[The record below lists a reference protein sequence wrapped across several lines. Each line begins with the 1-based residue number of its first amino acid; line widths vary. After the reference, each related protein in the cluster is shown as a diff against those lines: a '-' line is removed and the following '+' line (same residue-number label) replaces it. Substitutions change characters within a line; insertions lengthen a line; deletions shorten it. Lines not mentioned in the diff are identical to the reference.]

1 MINFQSNLVILI
13 VFASYKYSMNEI
25 KIECQIYVIMD
36 IKIEYIYHNYC
47 FNYYYYCFIDNDLN
61 HMVQIAFILSIY
73 QYHLIIFFNLTYHC
87 YQHYEGVQIIT
98 FLLKIIVV
106 MKIFVIYVYSFIY
119 FIFIFH
125 YNPNFQLFLYL
136 FFYLYLH

>member
-25 KIECQIYVIMD
+25 RIECQIYVIMD
-36 IKIEYIYHNYC
+36 TKIAYIYHNYC

-87 YQHYEGVQIIT
+87 HQHYEGFHIIT

-106 MKIFVIYVYSFIY
+106 MKIFVIYLY
-119 FIFIFH
+119 FFMYLRFN
-125 YNPNFQLFLYL
+125 YNQNFQIFLYL
-136 FFYLYLH
+136 FFYSYLY